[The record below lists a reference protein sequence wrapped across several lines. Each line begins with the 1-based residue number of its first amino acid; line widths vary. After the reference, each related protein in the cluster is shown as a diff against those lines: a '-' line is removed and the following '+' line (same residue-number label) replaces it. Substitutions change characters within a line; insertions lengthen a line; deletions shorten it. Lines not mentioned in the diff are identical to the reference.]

1 MRLGIGCAAMLVLA
15 LGCTKEG
22 RGGGGGG
29 PVKPTAPPVPTP
41 QVTATVT
48 AVTLA
53 DDCAH
58 ADASAVKPSAE
69 RAAPSV
75 AQGAMAGDCAGPNCG
90 MPCQQTTMQLTLDA
104 AAGSAPTTVKI
115 VRVELTEKGGGSLGV
130 MQSRDPMLFAEAE
143 GNYKTWDGAISAGN
157 KLQVMYALGSPDWGK
172 VGGRWN
178 AMNKTFVLKVTL
190 SIGGAESTVE
200 KTVESPEIMIEP
212 PVVT

>member
-1 MRLGIGCAAMLVLA
+1 MRLGFGCAAMLVLA

-29 PVKPTAPPVPTP
+29 GPVKPTSPPVPTP
-41 QVTATVT
+41 QVTATVS

-58 ADASAVKPSAE
+58 ADASAASE

-75 AQGAMAGDCAGPNCG
+75 AQGAVAGDCAGPNCG

-115 VRVELTEKGGGSLGV
+115 VRVELTEKGGASLGE
-130 MQSRDPMLFAEAE
+130 MQSRDPMLFVEAE

-157 KLQVMYALGSPDWGK
+157 QLRVMYALGSPDWGK

>member
-22 RGGGGGG
+22 RGGAGGG

-75 AQGAMAGDCAGPNCG
+75 AQGAVAGDCAGPNCG